1 MSVNAIWKKSY
12 DDGINDLDPLLWESD
27 LITVFDR
34 TFRDFPDKTALAFMG
49 VHISYR
55 ELNEYSNI
63 FANMLISHGLSKGD
77 VVGVNLPNIPEYIIA
92 YLGIL
97 KAGCAVS
104 GVSPLLSPNEMKEQL
119 LDSEAKALVTL
130 DAIYEKHLS
139 NIAADLPRLTL
150 IVATGIGAFLPAL
163 KNFLGKLVKKIPS
176 GRVFPLPGKT
186 TLMFM
191 NILKSGRYPAS
202 RPAISLAPCDLAYL
216 QYTGGTTGAPKGAMI
231 THRNALADIIIV
243 QKWLQFE
250 RGAHNALS
258 AFPLFHIAGLFTS
271 SVFIY
276 SGLTQI
282 LVPNPR
288 NSDHICDELK
298 KYRPYFTANVP
309 SLDHLLM
316 QNPRFKTLDHS
327 GLKVCISAAASY
339 PEDSQRQL
347 EDVIGRG
354 KLLEAYGMTET
365 SPLTAMN
372 PTMGRKKLGTIG
384 LPLPNTDIRLI
395 DPGTGSV
402 VAVGEPGEI
411 CVKGPQV
418 MTGYYRRPDETALA
432 IDADGYLH
440 TGDVAV
446 QDEEGYLRIVDR
458 TKDMINV
465 SGFKVFSKKIE
476 EILTTHPAVELIA
489 TIGVP
494 DPKKPGSEM
503 VRAYAIL
510 FSEYRGSDPVEM
522 KQSILSF
529 AREKLS
535 PYEVPGDIEF
545 RDELPL
551 TNVGKLDKKQLRK
564 EALGG

>member
-1 MSVNAIWKKSY
+1 MSGNAFWKKSY
-12 DDGINDLDPLLWESD
+12 DEGLYDLDPLLWESD

-55 ELNEYSNI
+55 ELDEYSNI
-63 FANMLISHGLSKGD
+63 FANMLIAQGLVKGD

-104 GVSPLLSPNEMKEQL
+104 GVSPLLSPGEMKEQL

-139 NIAADLPRLTL
+139 NIASDLPGLTL

-163 KNFLGKLVKKIPS
+163 KNFIGRLVKKIPS
-176 GRVFPLPGKT
+176 GRVSPLPGKT

-191 NILKSGRYPAS
+191 NILKSGRYPSS

-243 QKWLQFE
+243 QRWLQFE

-288 NSDHICDELK
+288 NSDHICGELK

-309 SLDHLLM
+309 SLYHLLM

-347 EDVIGRG
+347 EDVIGKG

-372 PTMGRKKLGTIG
+372 PTRGRKKLGTIG
-384 LPLPNTDIRLI
+384 LPLLNTDIRLV
-395 DPGTGSV
+395 DPTTGSV
-402 VAVGEPGEI
+402 VGVGEPGEI

-418 MTGYYRRPDETALA
+418 MTGYYRRPDETAIA

-446 QDEEGYLRIVDR
+446 QDEDGYLRIVDR

-476 EILTTHPAVELIA
+476 EILTAHPAVELIA

-510 FSEYRGSDPVEM
+510 FSEYRESDPGEM

-551 TNVGKLDKKQLRK
+551 TNVGKLDKKQLRR
-564 EALGG
+564 EAMGG